1 MGNRIMKY
9 IYVNESESR
18 VVLIAQKPSAETI
31 SNDCAEYIISDAFD
45 LSKEMSDDDGNPIH
59 LDGFLTA
66 SEFLERYR
74 ADYVSQRVG
83 FYPPIEDYL
92 DAVVKED
99 AEAIEK
105 YRSDCLAV
113 KLKYPKPTA

>member
-1 MGNRIMKY
+1 MKY

-18 VVLIAQKPSAETI
+18 VVLISQKHSPEVI
-31 SNDCAEYIISDAFD
+31 SDKCVEYIISDAFD
-45 LSKEMSDDDGNPIH
+45 LSKEMSDEDGNTIH
-59 LDGFLTA
+59 LDGFLNA

-83 FYPPIEDYL
+83 LYPPFEDYL
-92 DAVVKED
+92 DAVVKDD

-113 KLKYPKPTA
+113 KLKYPKPKT